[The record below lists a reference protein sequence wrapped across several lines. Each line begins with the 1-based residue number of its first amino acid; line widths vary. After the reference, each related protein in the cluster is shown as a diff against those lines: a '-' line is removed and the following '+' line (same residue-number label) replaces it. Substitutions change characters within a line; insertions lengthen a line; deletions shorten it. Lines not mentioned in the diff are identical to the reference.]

1 MLTTPSPIHDLAQRA
16 LALGLAAWECPA
28 RQAAQLTLAAPADV
42 RDLVRLLNAEQWVVS
57 IRESSP
63 TPERAL
69 AVSPAPG
76 VHAFRVPLTAPGAD
90 PTELIALGFEA
101 PRLASCTDVLSH
113 SLAAIHPAAV
123 SSLLAALQLAAA
135 DVLALHERQAAI
147 DNFTVQLSEAFD
159 TIDLLYA
166 LGRTMRDPTRPEK
179 FLQIVI
185 DRLHQTMSFGWV
197 VTRLTAG
204 DSIPRAVAD
213 RLFEAG
219 LAPRPVHRLYRGTG
233 SLIRTL
239 PPDHAGQVLEGNP
252 ALSTH
257 AFPQVLAQGIT
268 IHNTCAGV
276 IAAGAK
282 SGADHHISSY
292 DTQLVEA
299 AAAFVGSFL
308 ENVALYEVQQDL
320 FLGTLRALTA
330 AIDAKD
336 RYTRGHSERVAH
348 LSSAIARAAGYST
361 AAVER
366 VRIAGL
372 VHDVGKIGVPEAV
385 LTKAGRLSDVEF
397 DQIKR
402 HPQIG
407 YTILRDIPLLKDVL
421 PGVLHHHER
430 WDGRGYPSGLSA
442 QGIPE
447 LARIIAIADTFDA
460 MSSTRSYRPAMA
472 RDRVLDEL
480 RRSAGTQL
488 DAQLVPLVLTMDL
501 TEYDELVARHA
512 GTDTA
517 IAA

>member
-1 MLTTPSPIHDLAQRA
+1 MSTTPSPIHELCQRA
-16 LALGLAAWECPA
+16 LALNLVPWECPSSGPPQLSCAVSASA
-28 RQAAQLTLAAPADV
+28 RESIAH
-42 RDLVRLLNAEQWVVS
+42 LNADSWVVAV
-57 IRESSP
+57 RQSSS
-63 TPERAL
+63 TPARAL
-69 AVSPAPG
+69 TTSPAPG
-76 VHAFRVPLTAPGAD
+76 VHAFRIPLAPPGAE
-90 PTELIALGFEA
+90 PVELVALGFE
-101 PRLASCTDVLSH
+101 PSRLAPPVDSQGQT
-113 SLAAIHPAAV
+113 LASIHPAAV
-123 SSLLAALQLAAA
+123 PALLTSLQLAAA

-147 DNFTVQLSEAFD
+147 DDFTVQLSDAFD

-185 DRLHQTMSFGWV
+185 DRLHQTMAFGWV
-197 VTRLTAG
+197 ATRLTSG
-204 DSIPRAVAD
+204 ESIPRAVAD

-219 LAPRPVHRLYRGTG
+219 VAPRPVNRLYRGTG
-233 SLIRTL
+233 VLIRSL
-239 PPDHAGQVLEGNP
+239 PPDHQGQVIEGNP
-252 ALSTH
+252 AISTPTH
-257 AFPQVLAQGIT
+257 PQVLAQGIT
-268 IHNTCAGV
+268 IHGKCAGV

-282 SGADHHISSY
+282 GGIDQHISSY

-308 ENVALYEVQQDL
+308 ENVALYEAQQDL

-348 LSSAIARAAGYST
+348 LSSAIARAAGYGPG
-361 AAVER
+361 AVER

-385 LTKAGRLSDVEF
+385 LTKAGRLSDAEF

-407 YTILRDIPLLKDVL
+407 FTILRDIPLLKDVL

-442 QGIPE
+442 ERIPE

-488 DAQLVPLVLTMDL
+488 DAQLVPLVLQMDL
-501 TEYDELVARHA
+501 AEYDELVARHA

-517 IAA
+517 MAA

>member
-1 MLTTPSPIHDLAQRA
+1 MPASSSPIHELAQRA
-16 LALGLAAWECPA
+16 LAIGLLPWESSADAPARLSPHAPPDLHHAAATLGLDAIIAHLPP
-28 RQAAQLTLAAPADV
+28 LTTTPVAEILA
-42 RDLVRLLNAEQWVVS
+42 
-57 IRESSP
+57 P
-63 TPERAL
+63 TPGLHLLRI
-69 AVSPAPG
+69 P
-76 VHAFRVPLTAPGAD
+76 
-90 PTELIALGFEA
+90 
-101 PRLASCTDVLSH
+101 LASSEASCCEL
-113 SLAAIHPAAV
+113 LAFALERGALDRIPEHQR
-123 SSLLAALQLAAA
+123 AALQPVEPSALPAILACLVLAAK
-135 DVLALHERQAAI
+135 DLQALHEQAVAI
-147 DNFTVQLSEAFD
+147 DDFTTQLSEAFD

-179 FLQIVI
+179 FLQIVV
-185 DRLHQTMSFGWV
+185 DRLHQTMNFGWV
-197 VTRLTAG
+197 AARFGAG
-204 DSIPRAVAD
+204 DALPRAIAD

-219 LAPRPVHRLYRGTG
+219 LAPRPVNRLYRGTG
-233 SLIRTL
+233 ALMRSL
-239 PPDHAGQVLEGNP
+239 PPDHAGQVVEGNLT
-252 ALSTH
+252 LSTPTH
-257 AFPQVLAQGIT
+257 PQVLAQGVT
-268 IHNTCAGV
+268 IHSTCAGL

-282 SGADHHISSY
+282 SGHDHHISSY
-292 DTQLVEA
+292 DLQLFEA

-308 ENVALYEVQQDL
+308 ESVSLYEAQQDL
-320 FLGTLRALTA
+320 FLGTLHALTA

-348 LSSAIARAAGYST
+348 LSAAIAKAAGYSDH
-361 AAVER
+361 AVER

-385 LTKAGRLSDVEF
+385 LTKAGRLSDSEF

-407 YTILRDIPLLKDVL
+407 YTILRDIPLLKDIL

-447 LARIIAIADTFDA
+447 LARIIAVADTFDA

-480 RRSAGTQL
+480 RRSAGSQL
-488 DAQLVPLVLTMDL
+488 DAQLVPLVLAMDL
-501 TEYDELVARHA
+501 AAYDELVARHA

-517 IAA
+517 LAA